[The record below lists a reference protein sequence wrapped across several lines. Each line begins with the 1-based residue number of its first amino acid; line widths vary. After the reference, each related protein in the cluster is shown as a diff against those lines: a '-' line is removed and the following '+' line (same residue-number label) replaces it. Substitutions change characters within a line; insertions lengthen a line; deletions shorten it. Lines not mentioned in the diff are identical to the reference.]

1 MFSLFIGIICIIG
14 LVIGT
19 ILSVSDFG
27 IFFDAPAFGIVI
39 VGAFLYCIA
48 AGGDAADRI
57 ENFGIG
63 AVRFG
68 WLGFFIGI
76 IIMSASNI
84 IISLDN
90 IGPALAVA
98 LLTPFYGYF
107 IKILTNVIVNRM
119 DYNKLIE
126 DLNEEK
132 LNNENYK

>member
-1 MFSLFIGIICIIG
+1 MKLSLIATKFFTRII
-14 LVIGT
+14 VY
-19 ILSVSDFG
+19 
-27 IFFDAPAFGIVI
+27 
-39 VGAFLYCIA
+39 FLIT
-48 AGGDAADRI
+48 DRI

-68 WLGFFIGI
+68 WLGLFIGI

-107 IKILTNVIVNRM
+107 INILTNVIVNRM
-119 DYNKLIE
+119 DYNNLNDEQKEIE
-126 DLNEEK
+126 E
-132 LNNENYK
+132 

>member
-1 MFSLFIGIICIIG
+1 MN
-14 LVIGT
+14 
-19 ILSVSDFG
+19 
-27 IFFDAPAFGIVI
+27 
-39 VGAFLYCIA
+39 
-48 AGGDAADRI
+48 RI

-84 IISLDN
+84 IVSLDN

-98 LLTPFYGYF
+98 LVTPFYGYF

-126 DLNEEK
+126 ELNEEK
-132 LNNENYK
+132 LES

>member
-1 MFSLFIGIICIIG
+1 MFSLYIGIFCIIG
-14 LVIGT
+14 LIIGT

-27 IFFDAPAFGIVI
+27 VFFDAPAFGIVV
-39 VGAFLYCIA
+39 VGAFLYSIA
-48 AGGDAADRI
+48 SGGETTDKI

-68 WLGFFIGI
+68 WLGLFIGI

-107 IKILTNVIVNRM
+107 IQIITNVMVNKM
-119 DYNKLIE
+119 DYNKFVE
-126 DLNEEK
+126 DLDEQN
-132 LNNENYK
+132 

>member
-1 MFSLFIGIICIIG
+1 MLSLFIGIVCIIG
-14 LVIGT
+14 LLIGT

-27 IFFDAPAFGIVI
+27 IFYDAPAFGIVL
-39 VGAFLYCIA
+39 VGAFLYSIA
-48 AGGDAADRI
+48 AGGETSDRI
-57 ENFGIG
+57 ENFGKG

-84 IISLDN
+84 IISVDN

-107 IKILTNVIVNRM
+107 IKILTNVIVYRM

-126 DLNEEK
+126 ELNEEK
-132 LNNENYK
+132 LES

>member
-1 MFSLFIGIICIIG
+1 MFSLFIGIFCIIG

-19 ILSVSDFG
+19 IFSVSDFG
-27 IFFDAPAFGIVI
+27 VFFDGPAFGIVL
-39 VGAFLYCIA
+39 VGSFLYSFA
-48 AGGDAADRI
+48 AGGDTTDRI

-68 WLGFFIGI
+68 WLGLFIGI

-107 IKILTNVIVNRM
+107 IQIITNVVVNKM
-119 DYNKLIE
+119 DYNKFV
-126 DLNEEK
+126 EE
-132 LNNENYK
+132 LDDQN

>member
-1 MFSLFIGIICIIG
+1 MFSLFIGMFCIIG

-27 IFFDAPAFGIVI
+27 VFFDAPAFGIVL
-39 VGAFLYCIA
+39 VGAFLYSIA
-48 AGGDAADRI
+48 SGGEITDRI

-68 WLGFFIGI
+68 WLGLFIGI

-84 IISLDN
+84 IISLNN

-107 IKILTNVIVNRM
+107 IQIITNVVVNKM
-119 DYNKLIE
+119 DYNKFV
-126 DLNEEK
+126 EE
-132 LNNENYK
+132 LDDQN

>member
-27 IFFDAPAFGIVI
+27 FFFDAPAFGIVI

-68 WLGFFIGI
+68 WLGFLIGI

-107 IKILTNVIVNRM
+107 IKILTNVIVYRM

-126 DLNEEK
+126 ELNEEK
-132 LNNENYK
+132 LEN

>member
-1 MFSLFIGIICIIG
+1 MFSLFIGIFCIIG

-27 IFFDAPAFGIVI
+27 VFFDVPALGIVL
-39 VGAFLYCIA
+39 VGAFLYSIA
-48 AGGDAADRI
+48 SGGEITDRI

-68 WLGFFIGI
+68 WLGLFIGI

-107 IKILTNVIVNRM
+107 IQIITNVVVNKM
-119 DYNKLIE
+119 DYNKFV
-126 DLNEEK
+126 EE
-132 LNNENYK
+132 LDDQN

>member
-1 MFSLFIGIICIIG
+1 MFSLYIGIFCIIG

-27 IFFDAPAFGIVI
+27 VFFDAPAFGIVV
-39 VGAFLYCIA
+39 VGAFLYSIA
-48 AGGDAADRI
+48 SGGEITDRI

-68 WLGFFIGI
+68 WLGLFIGI

-107 IKILTNVIVNRM
+107 IQIITNVVVNKM
-119 DYNKLIE
+119 DYNKFV
-126 DLNEEK
+126 EE
-132 LNNENYK
+132 LDDQN

>member
-1 MFSLFIGIICIIG
+1 MFSLFIGIFCIIG

-27 IFFDAPAFGIVI
+27 VFFDAPAFGIVL
-39 VGAFLYCIA
+39 VGAFLYSIA
-48 AGGDAADRI
+48 SGGEITDRF

-68 WLGFFIGI
+68 WLGLFIGI

-107 IKILTNVIVNRM
+107 IQIITNVVVNKM
-119 DYNKLIE
+119 DYNKFV
-126 DLNEEK
+126 EE
-132 LNNENYK
+132 LDDQN

>member
-27 IFFDAPAFGIVI
+27 VFFDAPALGIVL
-39 VGAFLYCIA
+39 VGAFLYSIA
-48 AGGDAADRI
+48 AGGETTDKI

-84 IISLDN
+84 IVSLDN

-126 DLNEEK
+126 ELNEEK
-132 LNNENYK
+132 LES

>member
-1 MFSLFIGIICIIG
+1 MFSLFIGIFCIIG
-14 LVIGT
+14 LLIGS

-27 IFFDAPAFGIVI
+27 VFFDVPALGIVL
-39 VGAFLYCIA
+39 VGAFLYSIA
-48 AGGDAADRI
+48 SGGEITDRI

-68 WLGFFIGI
+68 WLGLFIGI

-84 IISLDN
+84 IISLDK

-107 IKILTNVIVNRM
+107 IQIITNVVVNKM
-119 DYNKLIE
+119 DYNKFV
-126 DLNEEK
+126 EE
-132 LNNENYK
+132 LDDQN

>member
-39 VGAFLYCIA
+39 VGAFLYFIA

-107 IKILTNVIVNRM
+107 IKILTNVIVYRM

-126 DLNEEK
+126 ELNEEK
-132 LNNENYK
+132 LEN

>member
-1 MFSLFIGIICIIG
+1 MFSLFIGIFCIIG

-27 IFFDAPAFGIVI
+27 VFFDAPAFGIVL
-39 VGAFLYCIA
+39 VGASLYSIA
-48 AGGDAADRI
+48 SGGEITDRI

-68 WLGFFIGI
+68 WLGLFIGI

-107 IKILTNVIVNRM
+107 IQIITNVVVNKM
-119 DYNKLIE
+119 DYKKFV
-126 DLNEEK
+126 EE
-132 LNNENYK
+132 LDDQN

>member
-1 MFSLFIGIICIIG
+1 MFSLFVGIFCIIG

-27 IFFDAPAFGIVI
+27 VFFDAPAFGIVL
-39 VGAFLYCIA
+39 VGAFIYSIA
-48 AGGDAADRI
+48 SGGEITDRI

-68 WLGFFIGI
+68 WLGLFIGI

-107 IKILTNVIVNRM
+107 IQIITNVVVNKM
-119 DYNKLIE
+119 DYNKFV
-126 DLNEEK
+126 EE
-132 LNNENYK
+132 LDDQN

>member
-1 MFSLFIGIICIIG
+1 MYYRIGNWNYFISIR
-14 LVIGT
+14 
-19 ILSVSDFG
+19 FWN
-27 IFFDAPAFGIVI
+27 FFDAPAFGIVI

-68 WLGFFIGI
+68 WLGFFIGV
-76 IIMSASNI
+76 IIMSESNI
-84 IISLDN
+84 VISLDN

-107 IKILTNVIVNRM
+107 IKILTNVIVYRM
-119 DYNKLIE
+119 DYNKLIDE
-126 DLNEEK
+126 LNEEK
-132 LNNENYK
+132 SKN

>member
-1 MFSLFIGIICIIG
+1 MFSLFIGIFCIIG

-27 IFFDAPAFGIVI
+27 IFFDAPAFGIVL
-39 VGAFLYCIA
+39 VGAFLYSIA
-48 AGGDAADRI
+48 SGGEITDRI

-63 AVRFG
+63 AARFG
-68 WLGFFIGI
+68 WLGLFIGI

-107 IKILTNVIVNRM
+107 IQIITNVVVNKI
-119 DYNKLIE
+119 DYNKFV
-126 DLNEEK
+126 EE
-132 LNNENYK
+132 LDDQN

>member
-39 VGAFLYCIA
+39 AGAFLYCIA

-107 IKILTNVIVNRM
+107 IKILTNVIVYRM

-126 DLNEEK
+126 ELNEEK
-132 LNNENYK
+132 LEN

>member
-1 MFSLFIGIICIIG
+1 MFSLFIGIFCIIG

-48 AGGDAADRI
+48 AGGEAADRI

-107 IKILTNVIVNRM
+107 IKILTNVIVYRM

-126 DLNEEK
+126 ELNEEK
-132 LNNENYK
+132 LEN

>member
-48 AGGDAADRI
+48 AGGEAADRI

-68 WLGFFIGI
+68 WLGFLIGI
-76 IIMSASNI
+76 IIMSSSNT

-107 IKILTNVIVNRM
+107 IKILTNVIVYRM

-126 DLNEEK
+126 ELNEEK
-132 LNNENYK
+132 LEN